1 VEHQAESARRGS
13 RPAKRAIAEVGM
25 GLLRRVIGVDPGSA
39 VCGFGVVERGSHG
52 LRYLA
57 AGTIRTIAAHGK
69 PLRLK
74 AIHQRLLDVI
84 DEHAPDAMSLERSFV
99 ASNVQSAF
107 RLGEARAMAIL
118 AAADRNLKLFEYA
131 PNEVK
136 LSVAAYGHADKRQVN
151 FMVRQALSID
161 PALELADDAT
171 DALALALCH
180 LTRSRIALASQRLAG
195 RSRRA
200 VRIDAGAVSR

>member
-1 VEHQAESARRGS
+1 
-13 RPAKRAIAEVGM
+13 M
-25 GLLRRVIGVDPGSA
+25 GVLRRVIGVDPGTA
-39 VCGFGVVERGSHG
+39 VCGFGVVERSSRG
-52 LRYLA
+52 LSYLT
-57 AGTIRTIAAHGK
+57 AGTIRTIAAQGK
-69 PLRLK
+69 ALRLK

-84 DEHAPDAMSLERSFV
+84 DQHAPEAMSLERSFV
-99 ASNVQSAF
+99 ARNVQSAF

-151 FMVRQALSID
+151 FMVRQALNID
-161 PALELADDAT
+161 PTLELADDAT

-180 LTRSRIALASQRLAG
+180 LTRSRIALASQRPDG
-195 RSRRA
+195 RGQRGARTS
-200 VRIDAGAVSR
+200 AGAGSG